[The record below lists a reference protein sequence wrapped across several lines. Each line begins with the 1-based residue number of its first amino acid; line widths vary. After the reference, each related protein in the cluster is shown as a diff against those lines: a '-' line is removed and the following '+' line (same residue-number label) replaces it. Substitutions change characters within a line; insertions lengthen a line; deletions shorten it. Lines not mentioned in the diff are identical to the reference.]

1 MTPYRTG
8 SAVLGELDFFDPHET
23 KKTPGAGNHQNLR
36 SDVFFQ
42 SLTFG
47 RRKQFIT
54 SSDLRSCS
62 PHLLLIMIPSK
73 YESFMKRALC
83 EPRFLSILLLLYMFD
98 EVDNKPGRGNK
109 ESILTGWCIIR
120 RNYL

>member
-62 PHLLLIMIPSK
+62 PHLLLIMIPFK
-73 YESFMKRALC
+73 CESFM
-83 EPRFLSILLLLYMFD
+83 
-98 EVDNKPGRGNK
+98 N
-109 ESILTGWCIIR
+109 
-120 RNYL
+120 